1 MNAQHSTHLGR
12 CLFGDI
18 SIIVH
23 CNFAFK
29 SSITT
34 IGSNWTIWWVLAS
47 IGEFEAIAYAITIPN
62 GRTSTCVS
70 TTTT

>member
-1 MNAQHSTHLGR
+1 
-12 CLFGDI
+12 
-18 SIIVH
+18 
-23 CNFAFK
+23 
-29 SSITT
+29 
-34 IGSNWTIWWVLAS
+34 LAS